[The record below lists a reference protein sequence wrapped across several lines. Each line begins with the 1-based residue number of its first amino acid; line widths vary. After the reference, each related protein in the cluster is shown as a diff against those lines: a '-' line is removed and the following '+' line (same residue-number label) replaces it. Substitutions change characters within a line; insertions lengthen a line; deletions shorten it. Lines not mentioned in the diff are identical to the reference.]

1 MGTAQLCGLASCL
14 GLWLNKQVKS
24 SDKGARWSLQPH
36 LHPQPLSPLL
46 HSQSS
51 SGLASPTAILQS
63 PAPALVISNKS
74 WGHCDGNN
82 CPLSYR
88 GTTFTTSR
96 ETERLLTQ
104 TLMLLYSHPGYEMQ
118 VGLHRCPNMEAE
130 HSYITGLLHKNV
142 VCLFVF

>member
-74 WGHCDGNN
+74 RGHCDGNN

-88 GTTFTTSR
+88 GTTFTTRVAKQRDR
-96 ETERLLTQ
+96 EAVDPGIDAPLL
-104 TLMLLYSHPGYEMQ
+104 SPRIRDAGRAAQ
-118 VGLHRCPNMEAE
+118 VPKHGGRALIYNR
-130 HSYITGLLHKNV
+130 
-142 VCLFVF
+142 VFT